1 MTLCPCGRRLLAP
14 NRIRCAEC
22 RDIRQK
28 ARQRA
33 RRRTPEGRAKVN
45 AAQRRR
51 YAQRRAERAR
61 KAQRWADILAAVA
74 KRRAA

>member
-22 RDIRQK
+22 RETYRK
-28 ARQRA
+28 TRQRA
-33 RRRTPEGRAKVN
+33 RNKTPEGRAKVN

-51 YAQRRAERAR
+51 YAQRRAERER
-61 KAQRWADILAAVA
+61 KATRWADILAAVA